1 MGLIY
6 AEEVG
11 HYWKTGSSSPSHW
24 IDRAKRQIEEVGG
37 KVLVQAEGYGDNTG
51 RTAFMLAFEMDGERF
66 KLVWPVLDS
75 KTDNVAAARRQA
87 ATMLYHDVK
96 AKAMTARVLGFK
108 AAFFS
113 YFVLPSGQTAAEAS
127 TPELQ
132 DAFPKLLSG

>member
-11 HYWKTGSSSPSHW
+11 HYWKTGTSSPDHW
-24 IDRAKRQIEEVGG
+24 IDKAIRQIDEVGG
-37 KVLVQAEGYGDNTG
+37 KVLAEGYGSNRQG
-51 RTAFMLAFEMDGERF
+51 QAAFMLGFEMEGERF
-66 KLVWPVLDS
+66 KLVWPVLES
-75 KTDNVAAARRQA
+75 KSGNVAAARRQA

-113 YFVLPSGQTAAEAS
+113 YRILPSGQTAAEAS